1 MSAERPSHPLLVP
14 PDLVHPVVVAPGIRD
29 TGLVELGMKEQ
40 PAECVLTASRSSV
53 DTYAGDVVP
62 RIFRGHRLVPEDS
75 IGEAGIAK
83 IFPCDVVERLRAVR
97 CSHPVDLHDDE
108 PELGLRLHLVVGEER
123 LGDERALRTRIDVLV
138 WHEQWI
144 AAEVCGGGNRASEG
158 HRLTVFEGHNPV
170 CSPSADQL
178 VHHTGAVPEEA
189 LPSTEWQVPGAAQM
203 EHLRDVEIAK

>member
-1 MSAERPSHPLLVP
+1 MEARREELRGTTAERRIVALSDRCGHGRIGESSG
-14 PDLVHPVVVAPGIRD
+14 VHPVV
-29 TGLVELGMKEQ
+29 
-40 PAECVLTASRSSV
+40 
-53 DTYAGDVVP
+53 DVV
-62 RIFRGHRLVPEDS
+62 
-75 IGEAGIAK
+75 
-83 IFPCDVVERLRAVR
+83 
-97 CSHPVDLHDDE
+97 
-108 PELGLRLHLVVGEER
+108 
-123 LGDERALRTRIDVLV
+123 RTRIDVLV

-158 HRLTVFEGHNPV
+158 HRLTVLKGHNPV